1 MNNKEEHYVL
11 GIAHNLRGP
20 GNKARAGSACINKAS
35 TNKGEMDKAEELSN
49 NGQIHATQVTQK

>member
-1 MNNKEEHYVL
+1 M

-20 GNKARAGSACINKAS
+20 GNKARAGSASINKAC

-49 NGQIHATQVTQK
+49 NGQIHAMHVTQK